1 MKNGAEIRFNTEATP
16 ESIKALN
23 PYAVIVAAG
32 GSSVIPPIE
41 GVQQPHVCT
50 VTEILN
56 GTVKL
61 KGKRVAVI
69 GSGLT
74 GLETA
79 EKLAED
85 GNQIIVVEML
95 NQIGPDAFV
104 QHLDDILPRL
114 NAYKVDFI
122 VGQKLIKITANSII
136 MENTSSR
143 QQSEENIDYVVLSVG
158 VKSNDKLAKE
168 LQPHFER
175 IYTIGDA
182 RKVGRIAQA
191 MRDGFDTAWG
201 IN

>member
-1 MKNGAEIRFNTEATP
+1 MPSSWLQAATP
-16 ESIKALN
+16 
-23 PYAVIVAAG
+23 
-32 GSSVIPPIE
+32 SSPNIE
-41 GVQQPHVCT
+41 GVKQPHVCT

-61 KGKRVAVI
+61 KGKQVAVI

-85 GNQIIVVEML
+85 GNQIIIVEML
-95 NQIGPDAFV
+95 SQIGPDAYV
-104 QHLDDILPRL
+104 QNLDDILPRL

-136 MENTSSR
+136 MENTLSR

-158 VKSNDKLAKE
+158 VVSNDKIAKE
-168 LQPHFER
+168 LEPHFDR
-175 IYTIGDA
+175 IYTVGDA

-191 MRDGFDTAWG
+191 IRDGFDTAWG

>member
-1 MKNGAEIRFNTEATP
+1 MAT
-16 ESIKALN
+16 
-23 PYAVIVAAG
+23 G
-32 GSSVIPPIE
+32 GNAVIPPIE
-41 GVQQPHVCT
+41 GVGQPHVCT

-95 NQIGPDAFV
+95 NQIGPDAFG
-104 QHLDDILPRL
+104 QNLDDILPRL
-114 NAYKVDFI
+114 NAYKVDFAA
-122 VGQKLIKITANSII
+122 GNKLIKITANSII

-143 QQSEENIDYVVLSVG
+143 QQREEKIDHVVLSVG

-191 MRDGFDTAWG
+191 VRDGFDTAW
-201 IN
+201 NME